1 MIGYTGTIHC
11 YMNNLI
17 HKIKCTLIR
26 ILYDLMLFQGKN
38 YLGGGVNPR
47 LTTINSHSIQ
57 NKLKASKK
65 SLSFRKSDLWLKV
78 KIGAKFETYQ
88 T

>member
-1 MIGYTGTIHC
+1 MIGYTGTIHR
-11 YMNNLI
+11 YMNNHI

-26 ILYDLMLFQGKN
+26 ILYDLILFQGKN

-65 SLSFRKSDLWLKV
+65 EEEKNHFPLESL
-78 KIGAKFETYQ
+78 ICG
-88 T
+88 